1 MNTKTLSLGIL
12 FTAFTQSLLASEA
25 DSTLAVRQQI
35 EANLIAEYEARQQ
48 QPQIIEK
55 IDFLERDGSKQPITI
70 VHNRTLS
77 DFHDFMD
84 DWLSETSCVGNS
96 PMRSAS
102 AYGLFA
108 TKLAAQGDYDEMR
121 TLLAFARESMPANS
135 RTLASIH
142 LSLLS
147 SFADM
152 PDEEKSYWA
161 NSYQEL
167 LDSAPS
173 PSLAIH
179 YINKEIVEYLDSH

>member
-1 MNTKTLSLGIL
+1 
-12 FTAFTQSLLASEA
+12 
-25 DSTLAVRQQI
+25 
-35 EANLIAEYEARQQ
+35 
-48 QPQIIEK
+48 
-55 IDFLERDGSKQPITI
+55 
-70 VHNRTLS
+70 
-77 DFHDFMD
+77 
-84 DWLSETSCVGNS
+84 
-96 PMRSAS
+96 MRSAS

-121 TLLAFARESMPANS
+121 AVLSFARNSMPENS

-142 LSLLS
+142 FSLLS
-147 SFADM
+147 SFADI

-167 LDSAPS
+167 LDTALF

>member
-1 MNTKTLSLGIL
+1 MTNDKGEIFEIEEFHIYKGWDRIFNTDDVFVPRSTI
-12 FTAFTQSLLASEA
+12 TAT
-25 DSTLAVRQQI
+25 
-35 EANLIAEYEARQQ
+35 
-48 QPQIIEK
+48 
-55 IDFLERDGSKQPITI
+55 
-70 VHNRTLS
+70 TLS
-77 DFHDFMD
+77 DFHNFMD
-84 DWLSETSCVGNS
+84 DWLSETGCVGNS

-102 AYGLFA
+102 AYSLFA

-121 TLLAFARESMPANS
+121 TLLAFARDSMPENS

-179 YINKEIVEYLDSH
+179 YINKEILEYLNSY